1 MFVTMWLLLAINP
14 LEAWQDDSVSGIP
27 GEASGQAAD
36 ESEQV
41 QSEPDTRSEGGS
53 LNPLTQAGRVPSG
66 NTRPILT
73 RGIMITWSENKDELR
88 GFSNSL
94 GEWETLK
101 IDQQEKIEP
110 FVAEDVAAVRIGD
123 SIAAF
128 SGVKGWWDMIPL
140 SKESIARPFVTKDL
154 VSIEDNG
161 HLYTFAAAKGRWTS
175 PTDPDL
181 RPIREEIK
189 ADPKAVP
196 LAEWPFEQWLETL
209 PRYKA
214 RGIRGQFS
222 GSGTIYLYLER
233 KSLLEEAS
241 AAIGDALKRHERTA
255 AAKSP
260 PAPVT
265 DAATAEKRIA
275 KLRAELQKLELA
287 FNASSDTKLRERV
300 EEAFDLRQQLQRLEA
315 QRMRLKLQ
323 EIEAN
328 LDTRERSRA
337 NIIERRVEQLS
348 LGKLAFTMPQTGAS
362 ESSGVQ
368 LLGFTASYCGPCQEM
383 EPVIQRMKNDQFPV
397 RMIDITQEPDLA
409 RRHKIESIP
418 TFVLIVGDKEVKR
431 FLGVT
436 SDSELRTAMI
446 KAAMQLAE
454 TRAPKSDS
462 VETADARTELKD
474 AEQPESQLFVTDTEE
489 NNQSSDPKFTREYPL
504 DRVSGARSGA
514 GKWNETLLI
523 RKSLADKRVITKDV
537 QLELS
542 DIQSHLMNYKKPL
555 AEWSEEDKQDYS
567 EAVLVFRTRIDAAGS
582 TTKYDRDLQTVRDLN
597 HDRYVREGILAKVFG
612 GGDPREVS
620 EIPAT
625 TVEMLDGIR
634 LDLVRAL
641 ESRQATYHST
651 FERALAEWKETWNAY
666 QSRLRLLK
674 LDVEEAKL
682 AFESRTAQNE
692 QVRKKHEAGF
702 VSVGEVEK
710 SASQLTAARFN
721 LLRAEELLKLYADI
735 ETQEPD
741 LNPDSF
747 KPQK

>member
-1 MFVTMWLLLAINP
+1 MKPLIIITSMLAIMCLLLAINP
-14 LEAWQDDSVSGIP
+14 LHAWQADAKPGIP
-27 GEASGQAAD
+27 AEASGAAAE
-36 ESEQV
+36 ESNQV
-41 QSEPDTRSEGGS
+41 QTELGTLTRGG
-53 LNPLTQAGRVPSG
+53 NPGPLTQAGSAPTG
-66 NTRPILT
+66 NTRQLSSSNVL
-73 RGIMITWSENKDELR
+73 ITWSENNDELR

-101 IDQQEKIEP
+101 IDKQGKIEP
-110 FVAEDVAAVRIGD
+110 FVSNEVAVVRIGD

-140 SKESIARPFVTKDL
+140 SKGSIAQPDVTNDL
-154 VSIEDNG
+154 VAIEDNG
-161 HLYTFAAAKGRWTS
+161 HLYTFAATKGRWTS

-260 PAPVT
+260 PAQVT
-265 DAATAEKRIA
+265 DAATGEKSIAE
-275 KLRAELQKLELA
+275 LRAELQKLELA
-287 FNASSDTKLRERV
+287 FNASSDTKLRRRV

-323 EIEAN
+323 EIEAR
-328 LDTRERSRA
+328 LDARERSRA

-348 LGKLAFTMPQTGAS
+348 LGKLAFTMPQTVGS

-368 LLGFTASYCGPCQEM
+368 LLGFTASYCGPCQAM

-397 RMIDITQEPDLA
+397 RMIDITREPDLT
-409 RRHKIESIP
+409 RTHKIDRIP

-436 SDSELRTAMI
+436 SDSELRMAMI

-462 VETADARTELKD
+462 AEARTEAKD
-474 AEQPESQLFVTDTEE
+474 AEQPESQLFVRDTEE

-504 DRVSGARSGA
+504 DRVSGANIQWPQPSEIAKELRRHRTFA
-514 GKWNETLLI
+514 AAK
-523 RKSLADKRVITKDV
+523 KKA
-537 QLELS
+537 QLEIDELS
-542 DIQSHLMNYKKPL
+542 RPL
-555 AEWSEEDKQDYS
+555 EELKS
-567 EAVLVFRTRIDAAGS
+567 
-582 TTKYDRDLQTVRDLN
+582 
-597 HDRYVREGILAKVFG
+597 EGILKA
-612 GGDPREVS
+612 DATEEVRLLNLRFKKDLFLKFYSS
-620 EIPAT
+620 E
-625 TVEMLDGIR
+625 VEELD
-634 LDLVRAL
+634 DWN
-641 ESRQATYHST
+641 QAWS
-651 FERALAEWKETWNAY
+651 AY

-682 AFESRTAQNE
+682 AFESRTTQNE

-702 VSVGEVEK
+702 VSVGEVQK
-710 SASQLTAARFN
+710 SASELTAARFN

-747 KPQK
+747 KPEK